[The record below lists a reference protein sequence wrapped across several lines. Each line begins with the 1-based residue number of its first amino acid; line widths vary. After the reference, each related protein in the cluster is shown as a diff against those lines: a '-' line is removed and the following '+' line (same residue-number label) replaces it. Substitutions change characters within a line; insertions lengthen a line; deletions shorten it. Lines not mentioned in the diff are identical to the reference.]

1 VILPCFDPATWGPS
15 LDAAVHAL
23 SRGEVVVLPTDTVYG
38 VGCDAFQPDAV
49 ARVLAAKGR
58 DRQMPPPV
66 LIPSLRTVEG
76 LASNVSASARA
87 LMEACWP
94 GPLTVIVAA
103 QPSLAWD
110 LGETHGTVALRVPDH
125 AAALAL
131 LARTGPLA
139 VTSANRT
146 GNPAATTADHAKQQ
160 LGDAVSVYLDGGGSP
175 LGVASTI
182 VDATGPA
189 LRIVRE
195 GGVSKDQL
203 IEIVGADAFA
213 HVAFEREASDKE
225 VSDVGDS
232 QGGGAAQ

>member
-1 VILPCFDPATWGPS
+1 MILPCFDPATWGPS
-15 LDAAVHAL
+15 IDAAVHAV
-23 SRGEVVVLPTDTVYG
+23 SRGEVIVLPTDTVYG
-38 VGCDAFQPDAV
+38 VGADAFSPDAV

-66 LIPSLRTVEG
+66 LIPSLRTVDG
-76 LASNVSASARA
+76 LAIDVPPAARA

-94 GPLTVIVAA
+94 GPLTVIVKA

-125 AAALAL
+125 GAALAL

-146 GNPAATTADHAKQQ
+146 GQPAATSADDAKDQ
-160 LGDAVSVYLDGGGSP
+160 LGSAVSVYLDAGDSP

-189 LRIVRE
+189 LAVVRE
-195 GGVSKDQL
+195 GGISWDRLVEVAG
-203 IEIVGADAFA
+203 IEAFDDGAGTLPDDAGA
-213 HVAFEREASDKE
+213 QGDAGAQPGAS
-225 VSDVGDS
+225 G
-232 QGGGAAQ
+232 

>member
-1 VILPCFDPATWGPS
+1 
-15 LDAAVHAL
+15 
-23 SRGEVVVLPTDTVYG
+23 VVLPTDTVYG
-38 VGCDAFQPDAV
+38 VGCDAFQPEAV

-66 LIPSLRTVEG
+66 LIPSVRTVDG
-76 LASNVSASARA
+76 LARDVPASARA

-94 GPLTVIVAA
+94 GPLTVILSA

-110 LGETHGTVALRVPDH
+110 LGETQGTVALRVPNH
-125 AAALAL
+125 EAALAL

-146 GNPAATTADHAKQQ
+146 GSPATTTADDAKHQ
-160 LGDAVSVYLDGGGSP
+160 LGDAVSVYLDGGDSP

-195 GGVSKDQL
+195 GGVSGDRL
-203 IEIVGADAFA
+203 VEIVGVEAFD
-213 HVAFEREASDKE
+213 EGS
-225 VSDVGDS
+225 
-232 QGGGAAQ
+232 AAQ

>member
-1 VILPCFDPATWGPS
+1 MILPCFDPATWGPS

-38 VGCDAFQPDAV
+38 VGADAFQPQAV

-66 LIPSLRTVEG
+66 LIPSVRTVDG
-76 LASNVSASARA
+76 LAHDVSAPARA
-87 LMEACWP
+87 LMDACWP
-94 GPLTVIVAA
+94 GPLTVIVLA

-110 LGETHGTVALRVPDH
+110 LGETRGTVALRIPDH

-146 GNPAATTADHAKQQ
+146 GQPAATTADDAKEQ
-160 LGDAVSVYLDGGGSP
+160 LGDAVSVYLDAGDSP

-182 VDATGPA
+182 VDATGPV
-189 LRIVRE
+189 LKVVRE
-195 GGVSKDQL
+195 GGVSWDRL
-203 IEIVGADAFA
+203 VEIVGVKAFDEETSA
-213 HVAFEREASDKE
+213 
-225 VSDVGDS
+225 
-232 QGGGAAQ
+232 